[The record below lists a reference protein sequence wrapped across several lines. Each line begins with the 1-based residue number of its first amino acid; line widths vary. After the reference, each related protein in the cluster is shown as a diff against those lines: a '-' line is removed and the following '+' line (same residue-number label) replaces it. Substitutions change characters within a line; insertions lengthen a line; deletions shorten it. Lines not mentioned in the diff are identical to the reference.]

1 MTHIPVLLKEM
12 LLQLSPQNGGV
23 YVDATFGAGGYSKA
37 ILESADCK
45 VYAIDRDETVVKF
58 YDSLNIE
65 YPGKIKLFI
74 EKFSNIKNILD
85 SFEHLVEPSV
95 ISQPSSVIPAGVQKK
110 NVWSSTGTTPGRSIN
125 AADGVIFDV
134 GVSSMQLDEGNR
146 GFSFLHDG
154 PLDMRMDG
162 SSQIN
167 ASTFVNALREEEIA
181 NTIYNYGGERYS
193 RKIARAIVN
202 TRKKKPI
209 KTTFE
214 LADIVRSV
222 VFRGKSKIDPATR
235 TFQAIRIWVND
246 ELGELEKGIKAAS
259 EILNKNGK
267 LIVVTFHSLEDR
279 IVKTFFKNL
288 CEQRSNDCKVFS
300 LLNKKVIKASAEE
313 INANPRARSAKLRA
327 IQRLS

>member
-1 MTHIPVLLKEM
+1 MTHTPVLLKEM
-12 LLQLSPQNGGV
+12 LSQLSPQDSGI
-23 YVDATFGAGGYSKA
+23 YVDATFGAGRYSKA

-45 VYAIDRDETVVKF
+45 VYAIDRDETVTKF
-58 YDSLNIE
+58 YDDLGVR
-65 YPGKIKLFI
+65 YPDRIKLFI
-74 EKFSNIKNILD
+74 EKFSNIKNLLD
-85 SFEHLVEPSV
+85 SNNIEG
-95 ISQPSSVIPAGVQKK
+95 I
-110 NVWSSTGTTPGRSIN
+110 
-125 AADGVIFDV
+125 DGIVFDI
-134 GVSSMQLDEGNR
+134 GVSSMQLDNGDR

-154 PLDMRMDG
+154 PLDMSMDN
-162 SSQIN
+162 SSYIN

-181 NTIYNYGGERYS
+181 NTIYNYGGERHS

-202 TRKKKPI
+202 ARKKKNI

-214 LADIVRSV
+214 LANIVRSV

-259 EILNKNGK
+259 EILNENGK

-279 IVKTFFKNL
+279 IVKTFFKDL
-288 CEQRSNDCKVFS
+288 CESKSADCKTFS
-300 LLNKKVIKASAEE
+300 LLNKKVIKASIEE
-313 INANPRARSAKLRA
+313 VSANPRSRSAKLRA

>member
-1 MTHIPVLLKEM
+1 MTHTPVLLKEM
-12 LLQLSPQNGGV
+12 LSLLSPQDGGI

-37 ILESADCK
+37 ILKSADCK
-45 VYAIDRDETVVKF
+45 VYAIDRDETVTKF
-58 YDSLNIE
+58 YDDLSVR
-65 YPGKIKLFI
+65 YPDRIKLLI
-74 EKFSNIKNILD
+74 EKFSNIKNLLD
-85 SFEHLVEPSV
+85 SNNIEG
-95 ISQPSSVIPAGVQKK
+95 I
-110 NVWSSTGTTPGRSIN
+110 
-125 AADGVIFDV
+125 DGIVFDI
-134 GVSSMQLDEGNR
+134 GVSSMQLDNGDR

-154 PLDMRMDG
+154 PLDMSMDN
-162 SSQIN
+162 SSYIN

-181 NTIYNYGGERYS
+181 NTIYNYGGEHHS
-193 RKIARAIVN
+193 RKIARAIIN
-202 TRKKKPI
+202 ARKKKTI

-259 EILNKNGK
+259 EILSENGK

-279 IVKTFFKNL
+279 IVKTFFKDL
-288 CEQRSNDCKVFS
+288 CATDCKTFS
-300 LLNKKVIKASAEE
+300 LLNKKVIEASIEE
-313 INANPRARSAKLRA
+313 VSANPRSRSAKLRA